1 MSSNNSVKYL
11 EKELEDITARI
22 KKLELE
28 KQEIEKIL
36 KNKKAADSSISSGRA
51 AVFQPRE
58 STTESKTT
66 NKISLLN
73 ELSAKVMKRRLNQG
87 IRVENI
93 EHSENTNFAR
103 KQSATQKK
111 NK

>member
-22 KKLELE
+22 EKLELE

-36 KNKKAADSSISSGRA
+36 KNKKAADSSVSSGRA

-58 STTESKTT
+58 STTESQTT
-66 NKISLLN
+66 TKISLLN
-73 ELSAKVMKRRLNQG
+73 ELSAKLTKRRQEQG

-93 EHSENTNFAR
+93 ERSENTNFAR

>member
-1 MSSNNSVKYL
+1 MSSNNSVKKL
-11 EKELEDITARI
+11 EKELEDITVRI
-22 KKLELE
+22 ENLEKE

-36 KNKKAADSSISSGRA
+36 KNKKAADSSVSSGRA

-73 ELSAKVMKRRLNQG
+73 ELSAKLTKRRQEQG

-93 EHSENTNFAR
+93 ERSENTNFAR